1 MKRENP
7 AIVSVPATVVLAAL
21 LAACSSFL
29 NPSYDFDELS
39 AKRDPSQSYFEDSLT
54 VFFFDYPNPYPD
66 KEVLW
71 FAAFEEGAVEMRI
84 HNMENDSLV
93 AIYRFQPQKAP
104 VYPIAYRAE
113 ESVPVKC
120 VIHVNDRPKC
130 AKQMP
135 WMYPLPVPQWG
146 TEYSV
151 EEVQ

>member
-1 MKRENP
+1 MRRENP
-7 AIVSVPATVVLAAL
+7 AIVGVPATVALAAL

-39 AKRDPSQSYFEDSLT
+39 AKRDPNQSYFEDSLT

-93 AIYRFQPQKAP
+93 AIFRFQPQKAP

>member
-1 MKRENP
+1 MKRRSP
-7 AIVSVPATVVLAAL
+7 GIVRAGGTVVLVVL
-21 LAACSSFL
+21 LTACSSFL
-29 NPSYDFDELS
+29 NPTYDIDDLS
-39 AKRDPSQSYFEDSLT
+39 TKRDPSQSYFEDSLT
-54 VFFFDYPNPYPD
+54 VFFFEYPNPYPD

-71 FAAFEEGAVEMRI
+71 FAAFAEGEIEMRI

-93 AIYRFQPQKAP
+93 AIYRFRHQEAP
-104 VYPIAYRAE
+104 VYPIAYRAD

-120 VIHVNDRPKC
+120 VVHVNNRPKC

-151 EEVQ
+151 EEVH